1 MKPIDMTKIYR
12 EYKGK
17 WVALTPDR
25 KSVITSG
32 SNAKKVFD
40 EAHKKGFNE
49 PIITKI
55 PTEIVTLVGLI
66 TT

>member
-12 EYKGK
+12 KYKGK

-25 KSVITSG
+25 KTVITSG
-32 SNAKKVFD
+32 LTAKQVYD
-40 EAHKKGFNE
+40 EAHQKGFKE
-49 PIITKI
+49 PILTKI
-55 PTEIVTLVGLI
+55 PTEIAILVGLI

>member
-25 KSVITSG
+25 KTVITSG
-32 SNAKKVFD
+32 LTANQVYD
-40 EAHKKGFNE
+40 ELHQKAFKE
-49 PIITKI
+49 PILPKI
-55 PTEIVTLVGLI
+55 PPE
-66 TT
+66 

>member
-12 EYKGK
+12 DYKGK

-25 KSVITSG
+25 RSVIASG
-32 SNAKKVFD
+32 QSAKQVYD
-40 EAHKKGFNE
+40 QAHKKGFKE
-49 PIITKI
+49 PILAKI
-55 PTEIVTLVGLI
+55 PTEVAILVGLI